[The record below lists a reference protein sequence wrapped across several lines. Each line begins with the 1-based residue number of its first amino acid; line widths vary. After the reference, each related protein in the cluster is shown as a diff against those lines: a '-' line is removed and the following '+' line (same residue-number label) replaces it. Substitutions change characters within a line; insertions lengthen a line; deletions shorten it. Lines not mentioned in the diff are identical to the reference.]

1 MISKIKKYNLNL
13 VIIYI
18 IVLFTLCAGILIY
31 VDFNINKILDKSYLL
46 EQSLKLDLLV
56 RKNFIFFSVFYC
68 ITFIVFV
75 SIIPFTLPLIFL
87 TSIIYNPIIGA
98 FISTICITLGS
109 IIFFLFFI
117 KSNLVS
123 LFDLKKLKTNKIIL
137 KLKKNEL
144 ISIFI
149 FRITG
154 GGGMPLV
161 IQNIILFYSNVSL
174 KNFFVGT
181 LFGILPGNLL
191 LSILGIG
198 IFEAL
203 KLFVFS

>member
-1 MISKIKKYNLNL
+1 MMGKLKKYNLNL
-13 VIIYI
+13 VIIYL
-18 IVLFTLCAGILIY
+18 IVLSILCFGILIY
-31 VDFNINKILDKSYLL
+31 VDFSLKKILDKSYLL

-56 RKNFIFFSVFYC
+56 QKNFVFFSVFYF

-109 IIFFLFFI
+109 LIFFLFFI

-123 LFDLKKLKTNKIIL
+123 LFNLKKIKNNKIIL

-161 IQNIILFYSNVSL
+161 MQNIILFYSNVSI

-181 LFGILPGNLL
+181 MFGILPGNLL

>member
-1 MISKIKKYNLNL
+1 MKIKKYNVNL
-13 VIIYI
+13 I
-18 IVLFTLCAGILIY
+18 IVYLIILLILCLGILLY
-31 VDFNINKILDKSYLL
+31 VDFDIDKIFEKSYLS
-46 EQSLKLDLLV
+46 EQSLKLELLIQ
-56 RKNFIFFSVFYC
+56 KNFILFSIFYF
-68 ITFIVFV
+68 ISFIVFV

-109 IIFFLFFI
+109 LFFFLFFI

-123 LFDLKKLKTNKIIL
+123 LIDLKKIKSNKIIL

-144 ISIFI
+144 ISIFF

-154 GGGMPLV
+154 GGGMPLIV
-161 IQNIILFYSNVSL
+161 QNIILFYSNVSL
-174 KNFFVGT
+174 KNFFIGT
-181 LFGILPGNLL
+181 LLGIFPGNLL

-198 IFEAL
+198 IFEAI
-203 KLFVFS
+203 KIFIIS

>member
-1 MISKIKKYNLNL
+1 MKFKKYNVNL
-13 VIIYI
+13 I
-18 IVLFTLCAGILIY
+18 IVYLIILFILCLGILLY
-31 VDFNINKILDKSYLL
+31 VDFDIDKIFEKSYLS
-46 EQSLKLDLLV
+46 EQSLKLELLIQ
-56 RKNFIFFSVFYC
+56 KNFILFSIFYF
-68 ITFIVFV
+68 ISFIVFV

-109 IIFFLFFI
+109 LFFFLFFI

-123 LFDLKKLKTNKIIL
+123 LIDLKKIKSNKIIL

-144 ISIFI
+144 ISIFF

-154 GGGMPLV
+154 GGGMPL
-161 IQNIILFYSNVSL
+161 IAQNIILFYSNVSL
-174 KNFFVGT
+174 KNFFIGT
-181 LFGILPGNLL
+181 LLGIFPGNLL

-198 IFEAL
+198 IFEAI
-203 KLFVFS
+203 KIFIIS

>member
-1 MISKIKKYNLNL
+1 MIDKLKKYNLSV

-18 IVLFTLCAGILIY
+18 IALFTICYGILIY
-31 VDFNINKILDKSYLL
+31 VDFNINKILEKSYLL
-46 EQSLKLDLLV
+46 EQSLKLDLLIQ
-56 RKNFIFFSVFYC
+56 KNIIFFSIFYFVS
-68 ITFIVFV
+68 FIVFV
-75 SIIPFTLPLIFL
+75 SIVPFTLPLIFL

-109 IIFFLFFI
+109 LIFFLFFI

-123 LFDLKKLKTNKIIL
+123 LFDLKKLKKNKIIL

-161 IQNIILFYSNVSL
+161 IQNIILFY
-174 KNFFVGT
+174 
-181 LFGILPGNLL
+181 
-191 LSILGIG
+191 
-198 IFEAL
+198 
-203 KLFVFS
+203 

>member
-18 IVLFTLCAGILIY
+18 IVLFTLCVGILIY
-31 VDFNINKILDKSYLL
+31 VDFSINKILDKSYLL

-56 RKNFIFFSVFYC
+56 QKNFIFFSVFYC

>member
-1 MISKIKKYNLNL
+1 MIGKLKKYNLNL

-18 IVLFTLCAGILIY
+18 IAFFILCFGILIY
-31 VDFNINKILDKSYLL
+31 VDFSINKILDKSYLL
-46 EQSLKLDLLV
+46 EQSLKLDLLIQ
-56 RKNFIFFSVFYC
+56 KNFIIFSIFYFVS
-68 ITFIVFV
+68 FIVFV

-98 FISTICITLGS
+98 FISTICITFGS
-109 IIFFLFFI
+109 LIFFLFFI

-123 LFDLKKLKTNKIIL
+123 LFDLKKLRNNKIIL

-154 GGGMPLV
+154 GGGMPLI
-161 IQNIILFYSNVSL
+161 IQNIILFYSNVSI

-181 LFGILPGNLL
+181 MFGILPGNLL

>member
-1 MISKIKKYNLNL
+1 MSKLKKYNLNL
-13 VIIYI
+13 VIIYL
-18 IVLFTLCAGILIY
+18 IVLSILCFGILIY
-31 VDFNINKILDKSYLL
+31 VDFSLKKILDKSYLL

-56 RKNFIFFSVFYC
+56 QKNFVFFSVFYF

-109 IIFFLFFI
+109 LIFFLFFI

-123 LFDLKKLKTNKIIL
+123 LFNLKKIKNNKIIL

-161 IQNIILFYSNVSL
+161 MQNIILFYSNVSI

-181 LFGILPGNLL
+181 MFGILPGNLL

>member
-18 IVLFTLCAGILIY
+18 IVLFTLCVGILIY
-31 VDFNINKILDKSYLL
+31 VDFSINKILDKSYLL

-56 RKNFIFFSVFYC
+56 QKNFIFFSVFYC

-198 IFEAL
+198 IFEA
-203 KLFVFS
+203 

>member
-1 MISKIKKYNLNL
+1 MGKLKKYNLNL
-13 VIIYI
+13 VIIYL
-18 IVLFTLCAGILIY
+18 IVLSILCFGILIY
-31 VDFNINKILDKSYLL
+31 VDFSLKKILDKSYLL

-56 RKNFIFFSVFYC
+56 QKNFVFFSVFYF

-109 IIFFLFFI
+109 LIFFLFFI

-123 LFDLKKLKTNKIIL
+123 LFNLKKIKNNKIIL

-161 IQNIILFYSNVSL
+161 MQNIILFYSNVSI

-181 LFGILPGNLL
+181 MFGILPGNLL